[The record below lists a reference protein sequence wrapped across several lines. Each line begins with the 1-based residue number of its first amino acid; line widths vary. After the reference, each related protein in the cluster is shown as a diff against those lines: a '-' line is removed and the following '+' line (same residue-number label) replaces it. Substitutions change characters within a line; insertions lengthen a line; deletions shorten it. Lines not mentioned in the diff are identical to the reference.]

1 MLQLTFYNTDLV
13 FFVFLRL
20 ILLPRRKVLMVSVL
34 HSNADKEFYEF
45 LVNELPIVYWVN
57 YMSL

>member
-1 MLQLTFYNTDLV
+1 
-13 FFVFLRL
+13 
-20 ILLPRRKVLMVSVL
+20 MVSVL

-57 YMSL
+57 YMSLGDISFISIMV